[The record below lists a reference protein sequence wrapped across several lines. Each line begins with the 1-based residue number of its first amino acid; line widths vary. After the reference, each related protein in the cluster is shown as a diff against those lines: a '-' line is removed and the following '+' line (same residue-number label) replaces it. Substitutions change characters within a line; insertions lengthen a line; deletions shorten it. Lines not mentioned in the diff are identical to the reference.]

1 MRPLIDGKTFAKEL
15 SMKPALGWVR
25 SNSEILVWQLDN
37 PSGSKDECISYVKEI
52 LPKYI

>member
-1 MRPLIDGKTFAKEL
+1 MRPLIDGKTLSKEL
-15 SMKPALGWVR
+15 SMKPGPQIGKI
-25 SNSEILVWQLDN
+25 NSEILVWQLDN